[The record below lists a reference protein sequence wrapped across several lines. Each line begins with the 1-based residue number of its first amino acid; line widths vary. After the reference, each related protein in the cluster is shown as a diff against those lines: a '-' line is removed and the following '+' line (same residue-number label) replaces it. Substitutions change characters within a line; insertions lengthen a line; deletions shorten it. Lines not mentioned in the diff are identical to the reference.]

1 MLSKSVSPG
10 DIESLARLE
19 TKVRKLVEVVSDLRA
34 ERSAIVDEN
43 TRLQV
48 KVESME
54 TRLAAESASA
64 SDAEALR
71 DERDQVR
78 ARVASLLEQ
87 LEALDL

>member
-1 MLSKSVSPG
+1 MTSKTLTPG

-19 TKVRKLVEVVSDLRA
+19 TKVRQLVGVVGELRS
-34 ERSAIVDEN
+34 ERLALVDEN

-48 KVESME
+48 KVESLE
-54 TRLAAESASA
+54 TRLAEESASA

-71 DERDQVR
+71 SEREQVR
-78 ARVASLLEQ
+78 TRVASLLEQ